1 MHATENS
8 RYIMFMVLAMAGFA
22 IEDAVIKHLSSDL
35 PVSQVLLLVGIGG
48 MTAFSLIALVQR
60 SPVFV
65 PGLINTRFVLRTFCE
80 LAASILF
87 VTAIVY
93 ASLSASTAIL
103 QATPLAVALGAAL
116 FLKQAVS
123 FRQWVL
129 IALGFVGVLLIIQPG
144 TDGFQPATLFAV
156 GGVVF
161 LAVRDVITRSIATSI
176 PPLVISFWAFFALAL
191 AGVVTTPIFGVY
203 QAVETV
209 HVAWLVL
216 SSIAGSLAYL
226 SVVMATRGGD
236 VAVVAPFRYSR
247 LLFALVLSVVLLD
260 EQLTGPMLAG
270 SALIIVSG
278 LWTIRRPV
286 PLRKQTSSAAHQKGD
301 DACQ

>member
-48 MTAFSLIALVQR
+48 MTAFSVIALVQR

-80 LAASILF
+80 LASAILF

-116 FLKQAVS
+116 FLKQAVTL
-123 FRQWVL
+123 RQWIL
-129 IALGFVGVLLIIQPG
+129 IAFGFLGVLMIIQPG
-144 TDGFQPATLFAV
+144 SDAFQPATLFAV
-156 GGVVF
+156 AGVIF
-161 LAVRDVITRSIATSI
+161 LAMRDVITRSISNSI
-176 PPLVISFWAFFALAL
+176 PPLVISFWAFFALFL
-191 AGVVTTPIFGVY
+191 SGIVTTPVFGPFM
-203 QAVETV
+203 AVGWN
-209 HVAWLVL
+209 HIGWLAL
-216 SSIAGSLAYL
+216 SSVAGSLAYL

-236 VAVVAPFRYSR
+236 VAVIAPFRYSR
-247 LLFALVLSVVLLD
+247 LLFALVLSVVLFD
-260 EQLTGPMLAG
+260 EILTLPVLIG
-270 SALIIVSG
+270 SAMIIVSG
-278 LWTIRRPV
+278 LLTFRLPSRKRPASV
-286 PLRKQTSSAAHQKGD
+286 PADSP
-301 DACQ
+301 